1 MSITAERRIR
11 EKEAMRTNILTTA
24 WQIVKE
30 EGWQSLSIRKIA
42 DAIQYSVPVIY
53 DYFEN
58 KEAILLEFGKQ
69 GFERVIAELK
79 AAKASSTDPAEQL
92 KAIADAYWAFAFNN
106 KEYYQL
112 MWGMSAPT
120 CEMDK
125 CMPERSVFRDLVM
138 APMIEIIEKA
148 NPGDA
153 ENNACLKYHTFWSI
167 LHGLISIKMV
177 APADD
182 TEQLN
187 KLVLDDA
194 ITGFIK
200 NLKS

>member
-53 DYFEN
+53 DYFGN
-58 KEAILLEFGKQ
+58 KECILLEFGKQ
-69 GFERVIAELK
+69 GFEQVIAELK

-92 KAIADAYWAFAFNN
+92 KAIADAYWTFAFNN

-112 MWGMSAPT
+112 MWGMSAPS

-138 APMIEIIEKA
+138 APMVEIIEKA
-148 NPGDA
+148 NHSDA
-153 ENNACLKYHTFWSI
+153 ETNACLKYHTFWSI

>member
-1 MSITAERRIR
+1 MSIVERRIR

-24 WQIVKE
+24 WQIVKD

-69 GFERVIAELK
+69 GFERVISELT
-79 AAKASSTDPAEQL
+79 AAKASTADPAEQL
-92 KAIADAYWAFAFNN
+92 KAIADAYWAFAFEN

-112 MWGMSAPT
+112 MWGMSVPS

-125 CMPERSVFRDLVM
+125 CMPERSVFRDLIM

-148 NPGDA
+148 SHTDA
-153 ENNACLKYHTFWSI
+153 EMSACLKYHTFWSI
-167 LHGLISIKMV
+167 LQ
-177 APADD
+177 DR
-182 TEQLN
+182 
-187 KLVLDDA
+187 
-194 ITGFIK
+194 
-200 NLKS
+200 KS